1 MKLRTTMS
9 AKRTLAT
16 AIAALCLTTQI
27 TACGIETVLIG
38 GAVAA
43 GALVA
48 ADRRPIAVYSKDAW
62 IDVQAATPLKEIGP
76 DTTTHIIANAFNGRV
91 LLTGEVASDA
101 DKQKATEVV
110 KAISG
115 VKGVDNQLVV
125 GPISSLDTRN
135 NDTFITSKVKSRL
148 MGDNPELGNAMKL
161 VTENGVVFIFGN
173 LTQSELER
181 GVEIARTTSGVQR
194 VVKTSLIT
202 IIQEPQAKALDQE
215 SKSDAAATQG
225 TVTPLPDGQPTQ
237 PMTQPAQPAQPT
249 TQGVN

>member
-1 MKLRTTMS
+1 MKRN
-9 AKRTLAT
+9 AKRTLVG
-16 AIAALCLTTQI
+16 AIAAICLSTQM

-48 ADRRPIAVYSKDAW
+48 ADRRPITTYSKDAW
-62 IDVQAATPLKEIGP
+62 IDVQAATPLKDIGP

-91 LLTGEVASDA
+91 LLTGEVANEA
-101 DKQKATEVV
+101 DKQKATDVV

-125 GPISSLDTRN
+125 GPISSLEVRN
-135 NDTFITSKVKSRL
+135 NDAFITSKVKSRL
-148 MGDNPELGNAMKL
+148 VGDNPELGNAMKL
-161 VTENGVVFIFGN
+161 ITENGVVYIFGF

-194 VVKTSLIT
+194 VVKTNLIT
-202 IIQEPQAKALDQE
+202 IIQEKQAQALDQE
-215 SKSDAAATQG
+215 AKQDAAKTQG
-225 TVTPLPDGQPTQ
+225 TATPLPDGSQPVT
-237 PMTQPAQPAQPT
+237 QPT

>member
-1 MKLRTTMS
+1 MKLN
-9 AKRTLAT
+9 AKRTLVR
-16 AIAALCLTTQI
+16 AIAAVCLSTQI

-48 ADRRPIAVYSKDAW
+48 ADRRPLTVYSKDAW

-76 DTTTHIIANAFNGRV
+76 ETTTHIIANAFNGRV

-110 KAISG
+110 KAIPG

-125 GPISSLDTRN
+125 GPISSLEVRN
-135 NDTFITSKVKSRL
+135 NDAFITSKVKSRL
-148 MGDNPELGNAMKL
+148 VGDNPELGNAMKL
-161 VTENGVVFIFGN
+161 ITENGVVYIFGN

-202 IIQEPQAKALDQE
+202 IIQEKQAQALDTE
-215 SKSDAAATQG
+215 AKTDAAKTQG
-225 TVTPLPDGQPTQ
+225 TVTPLPDGQPVT
-237 PMTQPAQPAQPT
+237 QPT

>member
-1 MKLRTTMS
+1 MKLN
-9 AKRTLAT
+9 AKRTLVT
-16 AIAALCLTTQI
+16 AIAAVCLSTQI

-48 ADRRPIAVYSKDAW
+48 ADRRPLAVYSKDAW

-76 DTTTHIIANAFNGRV
+76 ETTTHIIANAFNGRV
-91 LLTGEVASDA
+91 LLTGEVASEA
-101 DKQKATEVV
+101 DKQKATDAV

-125 GPISSLDTRN
+125 GPISSLEVRN
-135 NDTFITSKVKSRL
+135 NDAFITSKVKSRL
-148 MGDNPELGNAMKL
+148 VGDNPELGNAMKL
-161 VTENGVVFIFGN
+161 ITENGVVYIFGN

-202 IIQEPQAKALDQE
+202 IIQEKQAQTLDRE
-215 SKSDAAATQG
+215 AKDDAAKTQG
-225 TVTPLPDGQPTQ
+225 TVTPLPDGQPVT
-237 PMTQPAQPAQPT
+237 QPT

>member
-1 MKLRTTMS
+1 MTLN
-9 AKRTLAT
+9 AKRTLVT
-16 AIAALCLTTQI
+16 AMTALCIGSQI

-38 GAVAA
+38 GAVAGSA
-43 GALVA
+43 IVLS
-48 ADRRPIAVYSKDAW
+48 DRRSIAVYSKDAW
-62 IDVQAATPLKEIGP
+62 IDMQAATPLGEIGSASS
-76 DTTTHIIANAFNGRV
+76 THIIANAFNGRV

-101 DKQKATEVV
+101 DKQKATDVV
-110 KAISG
+110 TAISG

-125 GPISSLDTRN
+125 GPVSTLETRN

-148 MGDNPELGNAMKL
+148 IGDNPDLGNAMK
-161 VTENGVVFIFGN
+161 VITENGVVYIFGI

-215 SKSDAAATQG
+215 AKTDAAKTQG
-225 TVTPLPDGQPTQ
+225 TVTPLPEGQPVT
-237 PMTQPAQPAQPT
+237 QPT